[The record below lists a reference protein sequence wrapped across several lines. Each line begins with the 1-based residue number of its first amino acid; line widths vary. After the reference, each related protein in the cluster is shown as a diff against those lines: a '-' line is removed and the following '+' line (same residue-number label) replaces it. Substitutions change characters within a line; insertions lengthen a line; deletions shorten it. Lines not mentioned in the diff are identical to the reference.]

1 MACAIISAISYVC
14 ISLSLSA
21 LITRYTLCD
30 VYLIFHTFFYLILPG
45 QSMGQSMGS
54 MDVSSQFVVA
64 LYTYDPSTDSP
75 NDYPELEL
83 QFNEGDIIKVTTC

>member
-1 MACAIISAISYVC
+1 
-14 ISLSLSA
+14 
-21 LITRYTLCD
+21 
-30 VYLIFHTFFYLILPG
+30 
-45 QSMGQSMGS
+45 MGQSMGS